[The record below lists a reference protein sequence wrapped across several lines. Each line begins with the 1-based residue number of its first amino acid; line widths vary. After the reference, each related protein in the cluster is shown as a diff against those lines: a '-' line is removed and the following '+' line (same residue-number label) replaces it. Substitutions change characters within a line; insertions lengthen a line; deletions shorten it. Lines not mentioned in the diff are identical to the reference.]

1 MGARAGGKVIV
12 TCAVTGSSHTPT
24 MNVDLPVT
32 VEDMVDQS
40 VAAARAGAAVIH
52 VHARDPADGRPSADP
67 GLFREYCAG
76 IKEQC
81 DAIVSITTGGAT
93 GQTVEERLRVI
104 RVLRPELATCNLGSM
119 NYGLFQMIPRYEGRW
134 KYDWEEP
141 FLESTRH
148 EVFVSRFSD
157 IEYMLTEL
165 AEETGCRFEFEAYD
179 IGHLYTL
186 AFFADQGLVKP
197 PIFMQFVMGT
207 LGGIGPDVENV
218 VAMKQVADRL
228 FGRDIEWSIL
238 GSGRHQFD
246 LITAGAVLGGH
257 VRVGLEDS
265 IYLRKGKLAESN
277 ADQVDKIVRILGEL
291 SREAAT
297 AAQAR
302 EILDLK
308 GLDRVGY

>member
-1 MGARAGGKVIV
+1 MAASGKVIV

-24 MNVDLPVT
+24 MNSEMPVT
-32 VEDMVDQS
+32 VTEMVDQS
-40 VAAARAGAAVIH
+40 VESAEAGAAVIH
-52 VHARDPADGRPSADP
+52 VHARDPLDGRPSADP
-67 GLFREYCAG
+67 GLFREYCSG
-76 IKEQC
+76 IKERS
-81 DAIVSITTGGAT
+81 DAIISITTGGAT

-104 RVLRPELATCNLGSM
+104 RQLKPELATCNLGTM

-141 FLESTRH
+141 YLESTKR
-148 EVFVSRFSD
+148 EPFVNRFSD

-218 VAMKQVADRL
+218 IAMKQTADRL
-228 FGRDIEWSIL
+228 FGADIKWSIL

-257 VRVGLEDS
+257 VRVGMEDS
-265 IYLRKGKLAESN
+265 IYLRKGRLADTN
-277 ADQVDKIVRILGEL
+277 AEQVAKIVRILDEL
-291 SREAAT
+291 SREVAT
-297 AAQAR
+297 PAEAR
-302 EILDLK
+302 ETLDLK
-308 GLDRVGY
+308 GLDKVAF